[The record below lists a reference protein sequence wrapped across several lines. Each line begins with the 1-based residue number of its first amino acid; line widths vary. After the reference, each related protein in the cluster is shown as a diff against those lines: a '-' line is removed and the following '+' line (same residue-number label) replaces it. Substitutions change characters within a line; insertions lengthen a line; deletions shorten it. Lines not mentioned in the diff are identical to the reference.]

1 MNPRYLNL
9 DGHEIR
15 FRPNVAKQS
24 QKAAEEED
32 PNGNAKKI
40 LTLTD
45 EDRAIIEAWKAD
57 GHVFKTLEHVND
69 DLFWLYATLLE
80 SSEESKWQLES
91 VVEQGIEKKKEDHL
105 PELAKWQAQQ
115 IRFNLIDQPSSD
127 ANETLPARSRN
138 DGRFIAPNGVAVL
151 LQRTP
156 SFYRE
161 AQCRRPRRSLR
172 YVLLRIEPVSSP
184 YSSLC
189 LPPDSISKRQV
200 FEIES
205 PAAEGWQEWHFPVTL
220 RDGELEKLM
229 VPQAEGGEEEE
240 AIQTWRHV
248 SSRHYEETT
257 GEDLWLKLLIQKR

>member
-1 MNPRYLNL
+1 MR
-9 DGHEIR
+9 DHRR
-15 FRPNVAKQS
+15 FIFPDASKSQE
-24 QKAAEEED
+24 QKAF
-32 PNGNAKKI
+32 
-40 LTLTD
+40 
-45 EDRAIIEAWKAD
+45 R
-57 GHVFKTLEHVND
+57 
-69 DLFWLYATLLE
+69 
-80 SSEESKWQLES
+80 
-91 VVEQGIEKKKEDHL
+91 
-105 PELAKWQAQQ
+105 ELAKWQAQQ
-115 IRFNLIDQPSSD
+115 IRFNLIDQPPSD

-161 AQCRRPRRSLR
+161 AQ
-172 YVLLRIEPVSSP
+172 
-184 YSSLC
+184 
-189 LPPDSISKRQV
+189 V

-229 VPQAEGGEEEE
+229 APQAEGGEEEE